1 MYNGF
6 YFKPLS
12 SSLRLICILR
22 LSMLRI
28 AEFELSLAPALP
40 LPDLGLLFLF
50 FAIKHLPTVVL
61 PIGETIIHSHPHYA
75 AALQS
80 QQKLIKLKS
89 ANFAS
94 PRQSNYYQPI
104 T

>member
-22 LSMLRI
+22 LSRLRI

-61 PIGETIIHSHPHYA
+61 PIGETIIHSHPHYT

-80 QQKLIKLKS
+80 QQ
-89 ANFAS
+89 
-94 PRQSNYYQPI
+94 
-104 T
+104 